1 MNQQKGIKL
10 VVRCLYAIVLL
21 LVFMV
26 MYPLVTFYILNLKPA
41 ENVVLPVEPAETSK
55 NEVVDGVH
63 TKTGLI
69 ADNGYELVVANCTV
83 CHSSK
88 LVTQNRATREGWESM
103 IRWMQATQKLWDL
116 GENEDIILDY
126 LAKNYAPKATG
137 RRAPLTDIE
146 WYEQED

>member
-26 MYPLVTFYILNLKPA
+26 MYPLVTLYILNLKPA

-137 RRAPLTDIE
+137 RRAPLADIE